1 MNNYTSLL
9 YTQEFRLNDL
19 LQVVLS
25 LKSNDLASK
34 VKIINRILSIR
45 DGI

>member
-19 LQVVLS
+19 LQVILS